1 MGFRALRWLESQ
13 WPYAALLCAVIL
25 LLIVPVWY
33 AGLGLM
39 FTLIYLQIPVYM
51 LHQFEEHD
59 QDRFRRFAN
68 AMFDKEVFTPLSIL
82 VINSLG
88 VWGVDIAA
96 LLAAYF
102 INPALGLIAAYLPVI
117 NGISHI
123 AIAVARRGYNP
134 GLVTSLLLFL
144 PIGGWTIWVISSQ
157 VKPSLGM
164 QLICI
169 GVAILIHAG
178 IMIYVRLRLRKLG

>member
-1 MGFRALRWLESQ
+1 MGSRALRWLESQ

-25 LLIVPVWY
+25 LLIAPVWY

-51 LHQFEEHD
+51 LHQFEEHN
-59 QDRFRRFAN
+59 QDRFRKFAN
-68 AMFDKEVFTPLSIL
+68 ALFGKEVFTPLSIL

-88 VWGVDIAA
+88 VWGVDIVVL
-96 LLAAYF
+96 LLAYF
-102 INPALGLIAAYLPVI
+102 LNPALGLIAAYLPVI

-123 AIAVARRGYNP
+123 GIAVARRGYNP
-134 GLVTSLLLFL
+134 GLVTSLVLFL

-157 VKPSLGM
+157 INPTLGM
-164 QLICI
+164 QLACI
-169 GVAILIHAG
+169 GVAILIHVG
-178 IMIYVRLRLRKLG
+178 IIAHVRLRLRRLG

>member
-1 MGFRALRWLESQ
+1 MGSRALRWLESQ

-59 QDRFRRFAN
+59 QDRFRKFAN
-68 AMFDKEVFTPLSIL
+68 ALFGKEVFTPLSIL
-82 VINSLG
+82 VINSIG
-88 VWGVDIAA
+88 VWGVDIVVL
-96 LLAAYF
+96 LLAYF
-102 INPALGLIAAYLPVI
+102 VSPALGLIAAYLPVI

-123 AIAVARRGYNP
+123 VLAIARRGYNP

-144 PIGGWTIWVISSQ
+144 PIGGWTIWVISSL
-157 VKPSLGM
+157 VKPSPGT

-169 GVAILIHAG
+169 GVALAIHAA
-178 IMIYVRLRLRKLG
+178 IIAHVRLRLRKLG